1 MPPPSPRSGCA
12 QLRNART
19 PLARWDFF
27 GRCRRCRSSTKL
39 LGWWSVLRYRA
50 LKLLCCGLDT
60 RASRGGDVAP
70 CRRGARCPRSPF
82 RSRGPNSPRL
92 PPRSARRAV
101 LRYASRFF
109 VGYARHP
116 LQRPAVLR
124 SAAVAWGGGRSAR
137 LTPCVSLGAVGGAG
151 PALCARPWLPRV
163 TAPSTDTQ
171 GCGQPQSPNPTPPFA
186 SADAAAAAVWGAAL
200 RVPSVIIVGSLSN

>member
-1 MPPPSPRSGCA
+1 MSARVPLPVPP
-12 QLRNART
+12 
-19 PLARWDFF
+19 
-27 GRCRRCRSSTKL
+27 
-39 LGWWSVLRYRA
+39 LG
-50 LKLLCCGLDT
+50 
-60 RASRGGDVAP
+60 
-70 CRRGARCPRSPF
+70 
-82 RSRGPNSPRL
+82 RGPNSP
-92 PPRSARRAV
+92 PSFPRSLRSRPPYGRASGRAV

-137 LTPCVSLGAVGGAG
+137 LTPCVSLRAVGGAG
-151 PALCARPWLPRV
+151 PALRARPLLPRV
-163 TAPSTDTQ
+163 TALSDTQ
-171 GCGQPQSPNPTPPFA
+171 GCGQTVPNPTPPFA